1 MKKVTVIILSI
12 LLVFT
17 LSGCE
22 EVSELDITE
31 IETIVGEY
39 CIENPTSELC
49 IGEVEDEIII
59 EEEIIVED
67 EIDIEAELELLA
79 DLTWGASAALSSE
92 TLTIEQMLLYAIQD
106 EYTAQAEYEYIIANF
121 EVTKPFTNIVGAE
134 GSHIDML
141 LPLFTSYEFDVPEN
155 IAAEHLIPVEGV
167 YQAFETG
174 VYAEI
179 INIAMYNAFL
189 EYDLP
194 EDIEAVFIAL
204 RDASMN
210 HLNAFEKNLA
220 KLE

>member
-1 MKKVTVIILSI
+1 MRKISVLVLSL
-12 LLVFT
+12 LLVLT
-17 LSGCE
+17 LAGCDESGELDLEALEDQVNEAIIE
-22 EVSELDITE
+22 EDTVLDEVIETDELDI
-31 IETIVGEY
+31 
-39 CIENPTSELC
+39 
-49 IGEVEDEIII
+49 
-59 EEEIIVED
+59 EEELI
-67 EIDIEAELELLA
+67 LLA

-92 TLTIEQMLLYAIQD
+92 TLTIEDMLLYAIQD
-106 EYTAQAEYEYIIANF
+106 EYTAQAEYDYIIANF
-121 EVTKPFTNIVGAE
+121 EVTKPFTNIVVAE

-141 LPLFTSYEFDVPEN
+141 LPLFASYEFDIPEN
-155 IAAEHLIPVEGV
+155 IATEHLIPVEGV

-204 RDASMN
+204 RDASIN